1 MELENDLRGYNYSE
15 QRPWGNFTVLADEK
29 NYKIKRIEVNPHGRL
44 SYQFHHKR
52 SEVWTIIEGVAHI
65 TLDGE
70 EKVYLPGQTVIIPV
84 LAKHRVENKGD
95 EALVFV
101 EVQHG
106 EYFGEEDIVRIEDD
120 YNRI

>member
-1 MELENDLRGYNYSE
+1 MISE

-29 NYKIKRIEVNPHGRL
+29 KYKIKRIEVNPKGRL
-44 SYQFHHKR
+44 SYQFHYKR
-52 SEVWTIIEGVAHI
+52 SEVWTIIEGIAHI
-65 TLDGE
+65 SLDGE

-84 LAKHRVENKGD
+84 LAKHRVENKGE